1 MLSSP
6 IQGRTQCESKMELF
20 AETEE
25 ISLSYQILK
34 NLIVLRTRTRRKI
47 AKSKPK
53 AEEILTLTQPR
64 VELGKLEV
72 AEYLNRRCDWNRT
85 GLKEGDIVVH
95 TFIMCMHHYCIINV
109 VLCNHVSRLFDVCIL

>member
-1 MLSSP
+1 
-6 IQGRTQCESKMELF
+6 MELF

-25 ISLSYQILK
+25 ISLSYQILT

-53 AEEILTLTQPR
+53 AVESLTLTQPR

-72 AEYLNRRCDWNRT
+72 AEYLNRRCDWKRT
-85 GLKEGDIVVH
+85 GLKEGDVVVC
-95 TFIMCMHHYCIINV
+95 TFIMCMHHYYIINV
-109 VLCNHVSRLFDVCIL
+109 VLCNHASRLFDVCIL